1 MFKYLANRFH
11 RYNLITSF
19 FIILVLILWVYP
31 FIWLIF
37 ASFKFPL
44 DLFKSGA
51 SLLPKVWTLGNYARA
66 WVQARFSTYFFNS
79 TYYAVSATALS
90 VFIAGMCGYVL
101 ARYTFPGSKLLY
113 GLILSMLFLPSAS
126 SVVPIFELMR
136 RLGLLNTPF
145 SIILVMGGGGAF
157 TVLLFVGY
165 FKNIPP
171 DMYDAAIMDGANFP
185 QQFWLVLPLA
195 KPIIATTVIFTFM
208 NAWHEFFIPLIFTLS
223 TPRLRTLA
231 VGLRAFEGQF
241 SFDWSGF
248 AAATVISI
256 LPIIVVFVIFQDYFV
271 NGLSGA
277 VKG

>member
-1 MFKYLANRFH
+1 MTKYLTNRFN
-11 RYNLITSF
+11 RFNIIASF
-19 FIILVLILWVYP
+19 FIILVLLIWIYP
-31 FIWLIF
+31 FIWLVF
-37 ASFKFPL
+37 ASFKLPL

-51 SLLPKVWTLGNYARA
+51 SLLPKVWTLDNYARA

-79 TYYAVSATALS
+79 TYYAASATGLAI
-90 VFIAGMCGYVL
+90 FIAGMCGYVL
-101 ARYTFPGSKLLY
+101 ARYNFPGSKLLY
-113 GLILSMLFLPSAS
+113 GLILSMLFLPTAS
-126 SVVPIFELMR
+126 SVVPIFTLMR
-136 RLGLLNTPF
+136 QLKLLNTPY

-165 FKNIPP
+165 FKNVPQ
-171 DMYDAAIMDGANFP
+171 DMYDAAIVDGANFV
-185 QQFWLVLPLA
+185 QQFLLVLPLA

-208 NAWHEFFIPLIFTLS
+208 STWNEFFIPLIFTLS
-223 TPRLRTLA
+223 TPKLRTLA
-231 VGLRAFEGQF
+231 VGLRAFQGQF

>member
-1 MFKYLANRFH
+1 MIKYFANRFR
-11 RYNLITSF
+11 RYNLITWL
-19 FIILVLILWVYP
+19 FIGLVLLLWVYP

-37 ASFKFPL
+37 SSFKLPL

-51 SLLPKVWTLGNYARA
+51 SLLPKVWTLDNYSRA

-79 TYYAVSATALS
+79 TFYAVSSTTLS

-101 ARYTFPGSKLLY
+101 ARYNFPGSKLLY
-113 GLILSMLFLPSAS
+113 GLILSMLFLPTAS

-136 RLGLLNTPF
+136 LLKLLNTPW

-165 FKNIPP
+165 FKNIPQ

-195 KPIIATTVIFTFM
+195 KPIIATTVIFSFM
-208 NAWHEFFIPLIFTLS
+208 GAWHEFFIPLIFTLS

-256 LPIIVVFVIFQDYFV
+256 FPIIIVFVLFQDYFV